1 MKLISLEVSRVE
13 VPLDDKAPLAPF
25 FMIKTV
31 LGSKGK
37 MGQTY
42 VSGTRVPVT
51 CVGITPS
58 VVTQVKTADLPAGRQ
73 GKDGYWGIQLGFGN
87 RRIKSTSKPLQGHL
101 NKTKNLK
108 LKTNNYPKYL
118 REVRLKEKTE
128 LNVGDQIKA
137 SDIFKVGDKI
147 AVSGVSK
154 GKGFAGVVKR
164 WRFAGGPKTHGQSD
178 RQRSPGSIGQTT
190 TPGRVFKGK
199 HMAGRMGHDSVTVKN
214 LHVISIDQEKNEMF
228 VSGAVPGKFGDLLK
242 ITRIAEG
249 SLKDLEHEVV
259 AQVVE
264 GPSSAPVGASE
275 GQGN

>member
-1 MKLISLEVSRVE
+1 MV
-13 VPLDDKAPLAPF
+13 
-25 FMIKTV
+25 KTV

-51 CVGITPS
+51 SISINPS
-58 VVTQVKTADLPAGRQ
+58 VVTQVKTPE
-73 GKDGYWGIQLGFGN
+73 KDGYWSVQLGFGN

-101 NKTKNLK
+101 KKTSTKEFS
-108 LKTNNYPKYL
+108 PKFL
-118 REVRLKEKTE
+118 REVRLEKEAE
-128 LNVGDQIKA
+128 VNVGDQVKA

-178 RQRSPGSIGQTT
+178 RQRSPGSIGATT

-199 HMAGRMGHDSVTVKN
+199 HMAGRMGMDAVTVKN
-214 LHVISIDQEKNEMF
+214 LHVISIDPTKNEML
-228 VSGAVPGKFGDLLK
+228 VSGVVPGKFGDLLK
-242 ITRIAEG
+242 ITKISEG
-249 SLKDLEHEVV
+249 SLKDLEREVV
-259 AQVVE
+259 AKVVE
-264 GPSSAPVGASE
+264 GEAAKVAGSNGASTEVAAPAPAPQE
-275 GQGN
+275 GGTNA

>member
-1 MKLISLEVSRVE
+1 
-13 VPLDDKAPLAPF
+13 
-25 FMIKTV
+25 MIKTI

-51 CVGITPS
+51 KISVSPS
-58 VVTQVKTADLPAGRQ
+58 VVTQVKTNE
-73 GKDGYWGIQLGFGN
+73 KDGYWSVQLGFGEK
-87 RRIKSTSKPLQGHL
+87 RIKNISKPELGHL
-101 NKTKNLK
+101 KKSQNH
-108 LKTNNYPKYL
+108 PRYL

-128 LNVGDQIKA
+128 LNVGDQVKA
-137 SDIFKVGDKI
+137 SDIFGVGDKI
-147 AVSGVSK
+147 SVTGISK

-164 WRFAGGPKTHGQSD
+164 WHFAGGPKTHGQSD

-199 HMAGRMGHDSVTVKN
+199 HMAGRMGNDRVTIKN
-214 LHVISIDQEKNEMF
+214 LHVISIDLEKNEML
-228 VSGAVPGKFGDLLK
+228 VSGAIPGKFGDLLRITK
-242 ITRIAEG
+242 ISGG
-249 SLKDLEHEVV
+249 SLKELEHEVV

-264 GPSSAPVGASE
+264 GEAAEIAGTGPSSAPVGATE

>member
-1 MKLISLEVSRVE
+1 ML
-13 VPLDDKAPLAPF
+13 
-25 FMIKTV
+25 KTI

-51 CVGITPS
+51 KIFIAPS
-58 VVTQVKTADLPAGRQ
+58 VVTQVKTSE
-73 GKDGYWGIQLGFGN
+73 KDGYWGIQLGFGN

-101 NKTKNLK
+101 KKITNDK
-108 LKTNNYPKYL
+108 LQMTNFPRYL
-118 REVRLKEKTE
+118 REVRLKEKIE
-128 LNVGDQIKA
+128 MNVGDQVKA
-137 SDIFKVGDKI
+137 SDIFGVGDKI
-147 AVSGVSK
+147 SVTGVSK

-164 WRFAGGPKTHGQSD
+164 WHFAGGPKTHGQSD

-199 HMAGRMGHDSVTVKN
+199 HMAGRMGNDRVTIKN
-214 LHVISIDQEKNEMF
+214 LHVISIDPTKNEML
-228 VSGAVPGKFGDLLK
+228 VSGAIPGKFGDLLR
-242 ITRIAEG
+242 ITRISKG
-249 SLKDLEHEVV
+249 LLKELEHEVV

-264 GPSSAPVGASE
+264 GPSSALVGASE